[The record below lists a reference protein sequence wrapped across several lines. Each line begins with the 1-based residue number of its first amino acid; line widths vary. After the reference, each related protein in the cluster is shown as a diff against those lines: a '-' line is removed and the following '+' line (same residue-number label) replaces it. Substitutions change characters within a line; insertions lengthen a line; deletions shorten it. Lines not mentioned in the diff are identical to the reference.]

1 MAENE
6 GVGGGEGIGKEGGVA
21 VEVGGA
27 EGCAG
32 KFYADFGGGGGWEDV
47 FLLWAALARA
57 LHTLGRKLRR

>member
-6 GVGGGEGIGKEGGVA
+6 GVGGGEGAGKEGGVV

-32 KFYADFGGGGGWEDV
+32 DFYADFGGGGGLEDV
-47 FLLWAALARA
+47 FLL
-57 LHTLGRKLRR
+57 